1 MEAEYRPDV
10 IEPRWQEAWRE
21 SDLYRVVEDP
31 ARPKYYN
38 LEMFPY
44 PSGDLHMGHVRNY
57 SLGDVMS
64 RYYRMRGYNVLH
76 PMGWDAFGLPAENA
90 AIQRGVPAAQ
100 WTWSNIDRMRAQLQR
115 LGFSYDWD
123 REVATCAPDYY
134 RWTQWLFLLLYKRGL
149 AYRGKAQVNW
159 CPGCQTVLANEQV
172 EGGQCWRCHSEVEKQ
187 EREQWFFR
195 ITAYAD
201 RLLQDLELL
210 DGWPERVKAMQAN
223 WIGRSEGAEVDFRVE
238 GLDET
243 ITVFTTRPDTLWGVT
258 YMVLAPDHRLVEPLI
273 QGRPEAERVRAFAQ
287 KVKATPAREREQ
299 MEKEGV
305 PTGAF
310 CINPVN
316 GERVPIWVGNYVVS
330 EYGTGAVMA
339 VPAHDQRDLEFARK
353 HGLPV
358 KVVIQPPEGELD
370 ADTMTEA
377 YADPGTMIHSGPF
390 DGTPSQ
396 EGIQRVIA
404 YLEEQGY
411 GRKTVNY
418 RLRDWLIS
426 RQRYWGA
433 PIPVVYCDQCGM
445 VPVPEEQLPVLLPS
459 SLTDET
465 GGTSLAKAPDFVA
478 TTCPQC
484 GAPARRETDT
494 MDTFMCSSWY
504 FLRFTSPREENAPFS
519 REAVDYWM
527 PVDRY
532 TGGIEHAVMHLLYS
546 RFFTKVLYDA
556 GLVSFQEPFTRL
568 FTQGMVTLGGS
579 AMSKSKGNI
588 VDPDAIVAQY
598 GADTARLFILFAAP
612 PGNDLEWSEAGVEGA
627 HRFLQRIWRLAAE
640 WAPVVKGAG
649 ALDPAGLD
657 RTERDVYRAI
667 HEALQ
672 KVTGDIEERFSLNT
686 SISAMMSL
694 VNRLYQYKDEAAT
707 IRPELAREGLE
718 KLVLMLAPF
727 APHLA
732 EELWHEALGR
742 EGSVHQAAWPEV
754 DPDALQRE
762 EVEVVVQVNGKLR
775 DRMTV
780 PVDADEASLRKLAV
794 ALPRVQQFVDGK
806 QVVRVIVVPG
816 RLVNVVVK

>member
-1 MEAEYRPDV
+1 VETEYRPHV
-10 IEPRWQEAWRE
+10 IEPKWQEVWRTTH
-21 SDLYRVVEDP
+21 LYRVVEDP

-100 WTWSNIDRMRAQLQR
+100 WTWSNIERMRGQLQR

-134 RWTQWLFLLLYKRGL
+134 KWTQWLFLLLYKRGL
-149 AYRGKAQVNW
+149 AYRGKALVNW

-201 RLLQDLELL
+201 RLLEDLKLL

-258 YMVLAPDHRLVEPLI
+258 YMVLAPEHRLVERLI
-273 QGRPEAERVRAFAQ
+273 EGRPEAETVRAFVQ

-316 GERVPIWVGNYVVS
+316 GERVPIWVGNYVLS

-353 HGLPV
+353 YGLPV
-358 KVVIQPPEGELD
+358 KVVIQPPGGSLD
-370 ADTMTEA
+370 EATMTEA
-377 YADPGTMIHSGPF
+377 YVDPGIMVHSGPF

-404 YLEEQGY
+404 YLEERAL
-411 GRKTVNY
+411 GRKAVNY

-433 PIPVVYCDQCGM
+433 PIPIIYCDRCGM
-445 VPVPEEQLPVLLPS
+445 VPVPEEDLPVLLPA
-459 SLTDET
+459 SLTDKT
-465 GGTSLAKAPDFVA
+465 GGTSLADAPDFVA

-484 GAPARRETDT
+484 GGPARRETDT

-504 FLRFTSPREENAPFS
+504 FLRFASPHEESAPFN
-519 REAVDYWM
+519 REAVDYWL

-568 FTQGMVTLGGS
+568 FTQGMVTLGGA
-579 AMSKSKGNI
+579 AMSKSRGNI
-588 VDPDAIVAQY
+588 VDPDEIVNTY

-612 PGNDLEWSEAGVEGA
+612 PENDLEWSEAGVEGA
-627 HRFLQRIWRLAAE
+627 HRFLQRVWRLAAE
-640 WAPVVKGAG
+640 WAPLVKGAG
-649 ALDPAGLD
+649 PVNPTEFGKE
-657 RTERDVYRAI
+657 ERDVYRTI
-667 HEALQ
+667 HETLQ
-672 KVTGDIEERFSLNT
+672 KVTGDIEDRFSLNT
-686 SISAMMSL
+686 SISAMMTL
-694 VNRLYQYKDEAAT
+694 VNRLYQYKEEAEAV
-707 IRPELAREGLE
+707 RPELAREGLE

-732 EELWHEALGR
+732 EELWHEALGHQ
-742 EGSVHQAAWPEV
+742 ESVHLAAWPEV

-775 DRMTV
+775 DRMLV
-780 PVDADEASLRKLAV
+780 PAAADEAALREQAL
-794 ALPRVQQFVDGK
+794 ALPKIQPFLEGK
-806 QVVRVIVVPG
+806 EVVRVVVVPG

>member
-1 MEAEYRPDV
+1 MQAEYRPEV
-10 IEPRWQEAWRE
+10 IEPRWQERWAEARI
-21 SDLYRVVEDP
+21 YRVVEDT

-44 PSGDLHMGHVRNY
+44 PSGAIHMGHVRNY
-57 SLGDVMS
+57 SLGDVMA

-90 AIQRGVPAAQ
+90 AIQRGVPAAR
-100 WTWSNIDRMRAQLQR
+100 WTWSNIDRMRSQLKR
-115 LGFSYDWD
+115 LGFSYDWE

-149 AYRGKAQVNW
+149 AYRGQARVNW

-172 EGGQCWRCHSEVEKQ
+172 EGGRCWRCHSEVEKQ

-201 RLLQDLELL
+201 RLLDDLKLL
-210 DGWPERVKAMQAN
+210 TGWPERVKTMQAN
-223 WIGRSEGAEVDFRVE
+223 WIGRSHGAEVDFRVE
-238 GLDET
+238 GMDET

-273 QGRPEAERVRAFAQ
+273 QGRPEAEAVRRFADRVRR
-287 KVKATPAREREQ
+287 TPEREREQ

-353 HGLPV
+353 YGLPV
-358 KVVIQPPEGELD
+358 RVVIQPPQGELD
-370 ADTMTEA
+370 ANAMTEA
-377 YADPGTMIHSGPF
+377 YVEPGVMVNSGPF
-390 DGTPSQ
+390 DSTPSE
-396 EGIQRVIA
+396 EGKARVVA
-404 YLEEQGY
+404 YLEERGA
-411 GRKTVNY
+411 GRKAVNY

-433 PIPVVYCDQCGM
+433 PIPIVHCESCGT
-445 VPVPEEQLPVLLPS
+445 VPVPEEQLPVLLPT
-459 SLTDET
+459 SLTNQT
-465 GGTSLAKAPDFVA
+465 GGTSLANDPDFVR
-478 TTCPQC
+478 TDCPSC
-484 GAPARRETDT
+484 GRPARRETDT

-504 FLRFTSPREENAPFS
+504 FLRFTSPREESAPFK
-519 REAVDYWM
+519 RAAVDYWM

-568 FTQGMVTLGGS
+568 FTQGMVTLGGA
-579 AMSKSKGNI
+579 AMSKSRGNV
-588 VDPDAIVAQY
+588 VDPDEIVSKY
-598 GADTARLFILFAAP
+598 GADTARLFVLFAAP
-612 PGNDLEWSEAGVEGA
+612 PENDLEWSEAGVEGA
-627 HRFLQRIWRLAAE
+627 SRFLQRVWRLAVDWE
-640 WAPVVKGAG
+640 PVVKGAG
-649 ALDPAGLD
+649 PLDARTLD
-657 RTERDVYRAI
+657 RNERDVYRTI
-667 HEALQ
+667 HETLQ

-686 SISAMMSL
+686 SISALMSL
-694 VNRLYQYKDEAAT
+694 VNRLYQYRDESPAV
-707 IRPELAREGLE
+707 RPELAREGLE

-742 EGSVHQAAWPEV
+742 EGSVHQAAWPEL
-754 DPDALQRE
+754 DPAALQRE
-762 EVEVVVQVNGKLR
+762 EIEVVVQVNGKLR
-775 DRMTV
+775 DRLVV
-780 PVDADEASLRKLAV
+780 PIDVDEATLRERAT
-794 ALPRVQQFVDGK
+794 ALPRVRQFIDGR
-806 QVVRVIVVPG
+806 QIQRVIVVPG

>member
-1 MEAEYRPDV
+1 
-10 IEPRWQEAWRE
+10 
-21 SDLYRVVEDP
+21 
-31 ARPKYYN
+31 
-38 LEMFPY
+38 
-44 PSGDLHMGHVRNY
+44 Y

-90 AIQRGVPAAQ
+90 AIKRGVPAAQ
-100 WTWSNIDRMRAQLQR
+100 WTWSNIDRMRAQLKR

-123 REVATCAPDYY
+123 REVATCAPEYY

-149 AYRGKAQVNW
+149 AYRGKALVNW

-172 EGGQCWRCHSEVEKQ
+172 EGGRCWRCHSEVEKQ

-201 RLLQDLELL
+201 RLLDDLKLL
-210 DGWPERVKAMQAN
+210 DGWPERVKVMQAN

-238 GLDET
+238 GMDET

-258 YMVLAPDHRLVEPLI
+258 YMVLAPDHRLVERLI
-273 QGRPEAERVRAFAQ
+273 EGRPEAETVRAFAR
-287 KVKATPAREREQ
+287 KVKNTPAREREQ

-339 VPAHDQRDLEFARK
+339 VPAHDQRDFEFARK
-353 HGLPV
+353 YGLPV
-358 KVVIQPPEGELD
+358 KVVIQPPDRTLD
-370 ADTMTEA
+370 PASMTEA
-377 YADPGTMIHSGPF
+377 YVDPGVMVHSGPF
-390 DGTPSQ
+390 DGTPNQ
-396 EGIQRVIA
+396 EGIQKVIA
-404 YLEEQGY
+404 YLEERGF
-411 GRKTVNY
+411 GRKAVNY

-433 PIPVVYCDQCGM
+433 PIPIVYCDRCGI
-445 VPVPEEQLPVLLPS
+445 VPVPEDQLPVLLPA
-459 SLTDET
+459 SLTNAV
-465 GGTSLAKAPDFVA
+465 GGTSLASAPDFVA

-504 FLRFTSPREENAPFS
+504 FLRFTSPHEASAPFS

-579 AMSKSKGNI
+579 AMSKSRGNI
-588 VDPDAIVAQY
+588 VDPDAIVARY

-612 PGNDLEWSEAGVEGA
+612 PENDLEWSDAGVEGA
-627 HRFLQRIWRLAAE
+627 FRFLQRVWRLAAE
-640 WAPVVKGAG
+640 WAPVVKNAG
-649 ALDPAGLD
+649 TLDPAALD
-657 RTERDVYRAI
+657 RNERDVYRAI
-667 HEALQ
+667 HQTLK
-672 KVTGDIEERFSLNT
+672 KVTTDIEERFSLNT

-694 VNRLYQYKDEAAT
+694 VNRLYQYKDEAAPL
-707 IRPELAREGLE
+707 RPELAREGLE

-742 EGSVHQAAWPEV
+742 EGSVHLASWPEV
-754 DPDALQRE
+754 DPDALGQE

-775 DRMTV
+775 DRLTV
-780 PVDADEASLRKLAV
+780 PAGIDEAALREQVL
-794 ALPRVQQFVDGK
+794 ALPRVQSFIDGK

-816 RLVNVVVK
+816 RLVNVVIK

>member
-1 MEAEYRPDV
+1 MQAEYHPEM
-10 IEPRWQEAWRE
+10 IEPRWQEAWARSE
-21 SDLYRVVEDP
+21 LYRVVEDP
-31 ARPKYYN
+31 GRPKYYN

-57 SLGDVMS
+57 SLGDVMT
-64 RYYRMRGYNVLH
+64 RYYRMKGYNVLH

-90 AIQRGVPAAQ
+90 AIQRNVPAAQ
-100 WTWSNIDRMRAQLQR
+100 WTWSNIDRMRAQLKR
-115 LGFSYDWD
+115 LGFSYDWE

-134 RWTQWLFLLLYKRGL
+134 RWTQWFFLLLHRRGL
-149 AYRGKAQVNW
+149 AYRGKARVNW
-159 CPGCQTVLANEQV
+159 CPGCRTVLANEQV
-172 EGGQCWRCHSEVEKQ
+172 EGGRCWRCHSEVEKQ

-201 RLLQDLELL
+201 RLLDDLSRL

-223 WIGRSEGAEVDFRVE
+223 WIGRSEGAEVDFQVE

-243 ITVFTTRPDTLWGVT
+243 ISVFTTRPDTLWGVT

-273 QGRPEAERVRAFAQ
+273 QGRPEAEAVRRFAERVRA
-287 KVKATPAREREQ
+287 TPEREREHV
-299 MEKEGV
+299 EKEGV

-339 VPAHDQRDLEFARK
+339 VPAHDPRDLEFARAY
-353 HGLPV
+353 GLPV
-358 KVVIQPPEGELD
+358 RVVIRPPQGELD
-370 ADTMTEA
+370 EATLSEA
-377 YADPGTMIHSGPF
+377 YVDPGVMVRSGPF

-396 EGIQRVIA
+396 EGKAQVIA
-404 YLEEQGY
+404 YLEERGV

-433 PIPVVYCDQCGM
+433 PIPMVHCPHCGT
-445 VPVPEEQLPVLLPS
+445 VPVPEEQLPVLLPA
-459 SLTDET
+459 SLTDRA
-465 GGTSLAKAPDFVA
+465 GGTSLADDPDFVR
-478 TTCPQC
+478 TTCPSC
-484 GAPARRETDT
+484 GGPARRETDT

-504 FLRFTSPREENAPFS
+504 YLRFTSPKEADAPFS
-519 REAVDYWM
+519 RAAVDYWM

-532 TGGIEHAVMHLLYS
+532 TGGIEHAIMHLLYS
-546 RFFTKVLYDA
+546 RFFTKVLCDA

-579 AMSKSKGNI
+579 AMSKSRGNV
-588 VDPDAIVAQY
+588 VDPDEIVGKY

-612 PGNDLEWSEAGVEGA
+612 PENDLEWSEAGVEGA
-627 HRFLQRIWRLAAE
+627 SRFLQRVWRLAAE
-640 WAPVVKGAG
+640 WAPVVERASR
-649 ALDPAGLD
+649 LDASVLD
-657 RTERDVYRAI
+657 RNERDVHRTI
-667 HEALQ
+667 HETLR

-686 SISAMMSL
+686 SISALMSL
-694 VNRLYQYKDEAAT
+694 VNRLYQYKEETPAV
-707 IRPELAREGLE
+707 RPELAREGLE
-718 KLVLMLAPF
+718 TLVLMLAPF

-742 EGSVHQAAWPEV
+742 EGSVHQASWPEL
-754 DPDALQRE
+754 DPSALERE

-775 DRMTV
+775 DRLVV
-780 PVDADEASLRKLAV
+780 PVDVDEATLREQAT
-794 ALPRVQQFVDGK
+794 ALPRVQPFIDGR
-806 QVVRVIVVPG
+806 QVQRVIVVPG